1 MFNAKEAYK
10 IAKKAKESEETR
22 LHNAL
27 LDFLHGFDEK
37 IKSRCNQGEFNA
49 RGSIPPD
56 FFPLS
61 TETKQGIIQ
70 GYYER
75 YGYKVTFSKNSSR
88 FFFVSWDNP
97 SK

>member
-10 IAKKAKESEETR
+10 ITKKAQESAESR
-22 LHNAL
+22 LQSAL

-49 RGSIPPD
+49 RGSIPIE
-56 FFPLS
+56 FHLLS
-61 TETKQGIIQ
+61 IETKQGIIR

-75 YGYKVTFSKNSSR
+75 YNYKVSFSKHNSR
-88 FFFVSWDNP
+88 FFIVSWANP